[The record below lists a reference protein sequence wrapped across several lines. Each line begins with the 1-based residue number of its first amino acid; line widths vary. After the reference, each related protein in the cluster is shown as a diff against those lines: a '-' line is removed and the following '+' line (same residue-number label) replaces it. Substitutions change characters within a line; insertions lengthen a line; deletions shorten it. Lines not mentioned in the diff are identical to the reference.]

1 MESLNSNQPKI
12 DHAKDYMNLQGL
24 NDLRQKAREDERA
37 ALRPVAEQFEALF
50 LNQVLKESRKVS
62 FDEGWLDGKDT
73 DTFKDWH
80 DKQLSQDLSAKGSL
94 GLADKIVEQLAPQI
108 GLQAKSIEEAERLIA
123 LKRQAEATGNSD
135 SLESANDGKELIT
148 QNALHAR
155 PFLK

>member
-1 MESLNSNQPKI
+1 MDNLNSSLPKV
-12 DHAKDYMNLQGL
+12 DSAKDYMNLQGL
-24 NDLRQKAREDERA
+24 NDLKQKAREDERA

-62 FDEGWLDGKDT
+62 FDEGWLDGKDA
-73 DTFKDWH
+73 DFYKDWH

-108 GLQAKSIEEAERLIA
+108 GLQANSIEEAEKLIA
-123 LKRQAEATGNSD
+123 IKRQAEAAE
-135 SLESANDGKELIT
+135 SLVPAKAERLT
-148 QNALHAR
+148 QNALQAR

>member
-1 MESLNSNQPKI
+1 MESLNSNQSKI
-12 DHAKDYMNLQGL
+12 DNAKDYMNLQGL

-62 FDEGWLDGKDT
+62 FDEDWLDGKDA
-73 DTFKDWH
+73 DFFKDWH

-108 GLQAKSIEEAERLIA
+108 GLQAKNIEEAEKLLAI
-123 LKRQAEATGNSD
+123 KRQAEVS
-135 SLESANDGKELIT
+135 ELSQMDKSRVMT
-148 QNALHAR
+148 QNALQAR